1 MQNNRSNGN
10 TTTTRLDSVRE
21 SVKGLVDQGHDKVNA
36 IKDAVSDLQHKATD
50 QGGKAID
57 SASKLI
63 KDHPFA
69 AVGIAFG
76 VGYLLMRLVRR

>member
-1 MQNNRSNGN
+1 MQNNRSDGS
-10 TTTTRLDSVRE
+10 TTHRLDSVRD

-36 IKDAVSDLQHKATD
+36 IKHAVSDLQHKATD
-50 QGGKAID
+50 RGSKAID
-57 SASKLI
+57 DASKLI
-63 KDHPFA
+63 KEHPFA